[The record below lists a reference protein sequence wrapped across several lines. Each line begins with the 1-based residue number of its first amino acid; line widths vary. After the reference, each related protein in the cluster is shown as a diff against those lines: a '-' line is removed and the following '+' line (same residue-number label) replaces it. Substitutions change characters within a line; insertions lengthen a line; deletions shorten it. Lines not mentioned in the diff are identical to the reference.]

1 MTFTE
6 GQVNALIAL
15 LYVIVIGGG
24 IAGFLWSI
32 HWPEA
37 AHEIV
42 GKCVDYCYNLVKMFL
57 KIPHRLIDLW
67 GTIIDII
74 KRKMGL

>member
-6 GQVNALIAL
+6 GQVDALIAL

-24 IAGFLWSI
+24 VAGFIWSGVY
-32 HWPEA
+32 PEA
-37 AHEIV
+37 AHDIV
-42 GKCVDYCYNLVKMFL
+42 GKCVGYCYDLAKMFL
-57 KIPHRLIDLW
+57 NIFHRSINSW
-67 GTIIDII
+67 NTIIDII

>member
-1 MTFTE
+1 MTLTE
-6 GQVNALIAL
+6 GQVDALIAL

-24 IAGFLWSI
+24 VAGFIWAGVY
-32 HWPEA
+32 PEA
-37 AHEIV
+37 AHDIV
-42 GKCVDYCYNLVKMFL
+42 GRCVGYCYNLVKMFL